1 MNGDLMTNLTKFTI
15 THNNKKEKLLQ
26 EIKEE
31 FKDST
36 DLITKTIKDID
47 VIFLESLCSSDKI
60 NEYVLKVLSLSK
72 KKSNNLNNILVGPNT
87 KEVKT
92 KEEIINLLLNGF
104 TIVLSTNY
112 YAIETKGD
120 LVRSV
125 TAPTTESDLHG
136 PKDSFNE
143 SIQTNLGLIK
153 RRIKSPDLINIDMD
167 IGLYS
172 KTKVNILY
180 ISSIAEISLVNKI
193 KNKLNQINIDGILD
207 AGNIKQLIGKENRSA
222 FPTSQLTERPDKT
235 AADLLEGKIIIL
247 VDASPLAISLP
258 SFLVDFINPSVDTYS
273 KNININ
279 FVKFL
284 RFLCFFITL
293 FLPGF
298 YIALIS
304 YNQGSI
310 PLDLLINFAM
320 QRSSVPIPSII
331 ECIVILILCAILR
344 ESDIRFPTNYGS
356 SISIMG
362 ALVMGDAA
370 VSAGIVS
377 PIMIIVVAVTY
388 ITSMVFTDVELI
400 NSFRHIRFL
409 TLLLVSILGLFGFY
423 MGIFFTLIHLCSLT
437 SLDRPYTYPLAPFDK
452 VYFNKT
458 VFRSTK
464 KNDKFRSH
472 LLTKKNIRKEGD

>member
-1 MNGDLMTNLTKFTI
+1 MTNLANFIK
-15 THNNKKEKLLQ
+15 NKKNKEELLND
-26 EIKEE
+26 IKKE
-31 FKDST
+31 FKDSS
-36 DLITKTIKDID
+36 DLIIKTIKDID

-60 NEYVLKVLSLSK
+60 NEYILKVLSLSK
-72 KKSNNLNNILVGPNT
+72 KKIKDLNNILVGPNT
-87 KEVKT
+87 KEIKS
-92 KEEIINLLLNGF
+92 KSEITNLLLNGF
-104 TIVLSTNY
+104 TIVLGNNW
-112 YAIETKGD
+112 YAVETKGD
-120 LVRSV
+120 LVGSV

-153 RRIKSPDLINIDMD
+153 RRIKSPDLVNIDMD

-172 KTKVNILY
+172 KTKVSIIY
-180 ISSIAEISLVNKI
+180 ISSIAEVSLINKV
-193 KNKLNQINIDGILD
+193 KNKLNQINI

-222 FPTSQLTERPDKT
+222 FPTSQLTERPDKA

-284 RFLCFFITL
+284 RFLCFFVTL

-298 YIALIS
+298 YIALIN

-310 PLDLLINFAM
+310 PLNLLINFAM
-320 QRSSVPIPSII
+320 KRSSVPIPSII
-331 ECIVILILCAILR
+331 ECLVILALCAILR

-377 PIMIIVVAVTY
+377 PIMIIVVAITY

-409 TLLLVSILGLFGFY
+409 TIFLVSILGLFGFY
-423 MGIFFTLIHLCSLT
+423 MAIFTTLIHLCSLT
-437 SLDRPYTYPLAPFDK
+437 SLDIPYTYPLAPFDK

-458 VFRSTK
+458 VFRITK
-464 KNDKFRSH
+464 KSDKYRSR
-472 LLTKKNIRKEGD
+472 LLSRKNIRKEGD

>member
-1 MNGDLMTNLTKFTI
+1 MINITNIKEYKD
-15 THNNKKEKLLQ
+15 NKELLK

-31 FKDST
+31 FKNSS
-36 DLITKTIKDID
+36 DLIIKTIKDID

-60 NEYVLKVLSLSK
+60 NEYILKVLSLSK
-72 KKSNNLNNILVGPNT
+72 KKIKDLNNILVGPNT
-87 KEVKT
+87 KEIKSKSEVT
-92 KEEIINLLLNGF
+92 NLLLNGF
-104 TIVLSTNY
+104 TIVLGNNW
-112 YAIETKGD
+112 YAVETKGD

-125 TAPTTESDLHG
+125 TEPTTESDLHG

-153 RRIKSPDLINIDMD
+153 RRIKSPDLVNIDMD

-172 KTKVNILY
+172 KTKVSIIY
-180 ISSIAEISLVNKI
+180 ISSIAEVSLINKV

-222 FPTSQLTERPDKT
+222 FPTSQLTERPDKA

-284 RFLCFFITL
+284 RFLCFFVTL

-304 YNQGSI
+304 YNQGAI

-331 ECIVILILCAILR
+331 ECLVILTLCAILR

-377 PIMIIVVAVTY
+377 PIMIIVVSITAISALPFSEPEIINGIRWWRLIFMISGTCLGLVGVTLNFIIFIIKLSNLESFSIPYLTPFAPTY
-388 ITSMVFTDVELI
+388 IEGI
-400 NSFRHIRFL
+400 KNSIIKFPLKFL
-409 TLLLVSILGLFGFY
+409 N
-423 MGIFFTLIHLCSLT
+423 
-437 SLDRPYTYPLAPFDK
+437 RR
-452 VYFNKT
+452 NKYL
-458 VFRSTK
+458 SNNLK
-464 KNDKFRSH
+464 KEAK
-472 LLTKKNIRKEGD
+472 

>member
-1 MNGDLMTNLTKFTI
+1 MNNLTSD
-15 THNNKKEKLLQ
+15 KKYKENQVLLK
-26 EIKEE
+26 EIKDD
-31 FKDST
+31 FKDSS
-36 DLITKTIKDID
+36 DLIIKTIKNMDI
-47 VIFLESLCSSDKI
+47 IFLESLCSSDKI

-72 KKSNNLNNILVGPNT
+72 KKSKDLNNILVGPNT
-87 KEVKT
+87 KKIQS
-92 KEEIINLLLNGF
+92 KEEIINYLLNGF
-104 TIVLSTNY
+104 TIILGDYY

-120 LVRSV
+120 LVRGISV
-125 TAPTTESDLHG
+125 PTTEPDLHG

-153 RRIKSPDLINIDMD
+153 RRVKSPDLINIDMD

-172 KTKVNILY
+172 KTKVSLLY
-180 ISSIAEISLVNKI
+180 ISSIAEISLVNKV
-193 KNKLNQINIDGILD
+193 KAKLQKINIDGILD
-207 AGNIKQLIGKENRSA
+207 AGNIKQLISRENRSA
-222 FPTSQLTERPDKT
+222 FPTCQLTERPDK
-235 AADLLEGKIIIL
+235 AAGDLLEGKIIIL
-247 VDASPLAISLP
+247 VDSSPLAISLP

-279 FVKFL
+279 FIKFL
-284 RFLCFFITL
+284 RFLCFFVTL

-320 QRSSVPIPSII
+320 QRSSVPIPSVV
-331 ECIVILILCAILR
+331 ECLVILVLCAILR
-344 ESDIRFPTNYGS
+344 ESDIRFPSNYGS
-356 SISIMG
+356 SISIVG

-409 TLLLVSILGLFGFY
+409 TLLLVSLLGLFGLY
-423 MGIFFTLIHLCSLT
+423 ISMFFTLIHLCSLT
-437 SLDRPYTYPLAPFDK
+437 SLGRPYTYPLAPFDK

-458 VFRSTK
+458 VFRTPK
-464 KNDKFRSH
+464 CDDKYRSR
-472 LLTKKNIRKEGD
+472 LLTKKNRRKEGD

>member
-1 MNGDLMTNLTKFTI
+1 MINLTNIKEYKD
-15 THNNKKEKLLQ
+15 NKELLK
-26 EIKEE
+26 EIKED
-31 FKDST
+31 FKDSS
-36 DLITKTIKDID
+36 DLIIKTIKDID

-60 NEYVLKVLSLSK
+60 NEYILKVLSLSK
-72 KKSNNLNNILVGPNT
+72 KKIKDLNNILVGPNT
-87 KEVKT
+87 KEIKS
-92 KEEIINLLLNGF
+92 KSEITNLLLNGF
-104 TIVLSTNY
+104 TIVLGNNW
-112 YAIETKGD
+112 YAVETKGD
-120 LVRSV
+120 LVGSV

-153 RRIKSPDLINIDMD
+153 RRIKSPDLVNIDMD

-172 KTKVNILY
+172 KTKVSIIY
-180 ISSIAEISLVNKI
+180 ISSIAEVSLINKV
-193 KNKLNQINIDGILD
+193 KNKLNQINIDGIFD

-222 FPTSQLTERPDKT
+222 FPTSQLTERPDKA

-284 RFLCFFITL
+284 RFLCFFVTL

-298 YIALIS
+298 YIALIN

-310 PLDLLINFAM
+310 PLNLLINFAM
-320 QRSSVPIPSII
+320 KRSSVPIPSII
-331 ECIVILILCAILR
+331 ECLVILTLCAILR

-377 PIMIIVVAVTY
+377 PIMIIVVAITY

-409 TLLLVSILGLFGFY
+409 TIFLVSILGLFGFY
-423 MGIFFTLIHLCSLT
+423 MAIFTTLIHLCSLT
-437 SLDRPYTYPLAPFDK
+437 SLDIPYTYPLAPFDK

-458 VFRSTK
+458 VFRITK
-464 KNDKFRSH
+464 KSDKYRSR
-472 LLTKKNIRKEGD
+472 LLSRKNIRKEGD

>member
-1 MNGDLMTNLTKFTI
+1 MTNLADFI
-15 THNNKKEKLLQ
+15 RKEKTKEELLN
-26 EIKEE
+26 EIKKE
-31 FKDST
+31 FKDSS
-36 DLITKTIKDID
+36 DLIIKTIKGID

-60 NEYVLKVLSLSK
+60 NEYVLKVFSLSK
-72 KKSNNLNNILVGPNT
+72 KRNHDLNNILVGPNT
-87 KEVKT
+87 KEVKD
-92 KEEIINLLLNGF
+92 KLEIINLLLNGF
-104 TIVLSTNY
+104 TIVLGSKY
-112 YAIETKGD
+112 YAVETKGD

-125 TAPTTESDLHG
+125 TEPTTESDLHG

-153 RRIKSPDLINIDMD
+153 RRIKSPDLVNIDMD

-172 KTKVNILY
+172 KTKVSILY
-180 ISSIAEISLVNKI
+180 ISSIAEISLVNKV
-193 KNKLNQINIDGILD
+193 KSRLNQINIDGILD

-222 FPTSQLTERPDKT
+222 FPTSQLTERPDKA

-320 QRSSVPIPSII
+320 QRSSVPIPSIV
-331 ECIVILILCAILR
+331 ECLVILILCAILR

-356 SISIMG
+356 SISIVG

-409 TLLLVSILGLFGFY
+409 TLFLVSLLGLFGLY

-437 SLDRPYTYPLAPFDK
+437 SLGRPYTYPLAPFDK

-464 KNDKFRSH
+464 KDDKFRSKI
-472 LLTKKNIRKEGD
+472 LTKKNIRKEGD

>member
-1 MNGDLMTNLTKFTI
+1 MINLTNIKEYKD
-15 THNNKKEKLLQ
+15 NKELLK

-31 FKDST
+31 FKNSS
-36 DLITKTIKDID
+36 DLIIKTIKDID

-60 NEYVLKVLSLSK
+60 NEYILKVLSLSK
-72 KKSNNLNNILVGPNT
+72 KKIKDLNNILVGPNT
-87 KEVKT
+87 KEIKS
-92 KEEIINLLLNGF
+92 KSEITNLLLNGF
-104 TIVLSTNY
+104 TIVLSNNW
-112 YAIETKGD
+112 YAVETKGD

-125 TAPTTESDLHG
+125 TEPTTESDLHG

-153 RRIKSPDLINIDMD
+153 RRIKSPDLVNIDMN

-172 KTKVNILY
+172 KTKVSIIY
-180 ISSIAEISLVNKI
+180 ISSIAEVSLINKV

-207 AGNIKQLIGKENRSA
+207 AGNIKQLIGQENRSA
-222 FPTSQLTERPDKT
+222 FPTSQLTERPDKA

-284 RFLCFFITL
+284 RFLCFFVTL

-310 PLDLLINFAM
+310 PLNLLINFAM
-320 QRSSVPIPSII
+320 QRSSVPIPSIV
-331 ECIVILILCAILR
+331 ECLVILTLCAILR

-370 VSAGIVS
+370 VAAGIVS
-377 PIMIIVVAVTY
+377 PIMIIVVAITY
-388 ITSMVFTDVELI
+388 ITSMVFTDVEFI

-409 TLLLVSILGLFGFY
+409 TIFLVSILGLFGFY
-423 MGIFFTLIHLCSLT
+423 MAIFTTLIHLCSLT

-464 KNDKFRSH
+464 KSDKYRSR
-472 LLTKKNIRKEGD
+472 LLSRKNIRKEGD

>member
-1 MNGDLMTNLTKFTI
+1 MINLTNIKEYKD
-15 THNNKKEKLLQ
+15 NKELLK
-26 EIKEE
+26 EIKED
-31 FKDST
+31 FKDSS
-36 DLITKTIKDID
+36 DLIIKTIKDID

-60 NEYVLKVLSLSK
+60 NEYILKVLSLSK
-72 KKSNNLNNILVGPNT
+72 KKIKDLNNILVGPNT
-87 KEVKT
+87 KEIKI
-92 KEEIINLLLNGF
+92 KSEITNLLLNGF
-104 TIVLSTNY
+104 TIVLGNNW
-112 YAIETKGD
+112 YAVETKGD
-120 LVRSV
+120 LVGSV

-153 RRIKSPDLINIDMD
+153 RRIKSPDLVNIDMD

-172 KTKVNILY
+172 KTKVSIIY
-180 ISSIAEISLVNKI
+180 ISSIAEVSLINKV
-193 KNKLNQINIDGILD
+193 KNKLNQINIDGIFD

-222 FPTSQLTERPDKT
+222 FPTSQLTERPDKA

-284 RFLCFFITL
+284 RFLCFFVTL

-310 PLDLLINFAM
+310 PLNLLINFAM
-320 QRSSVPIPSII
+320 QRSSVPIPSIV
-331 ECIVILILCAILR
+331 ECLVILTLCAILR

-377 PIMIIVVAVTY
+377 PIMIIVVAITY

-409 TLLLVSILGLFGFY
+409 TIFLVSILGLFGFY
-423 MGIFFTLIHLCSLT
+423 MAIFTTLIHLCSLT
-437 SLDRPYTYPLAPFDK
+437 SLDIPYTYPLAPFDK

-458 VFRSTK
+458 VFRITK
-464 KNDKFRSH
+464 KSDKYRSR
-472 LLTKKNIRKEGD
+472 LLSRKNIRKEGD

>member
-1 MNGDLMTNLTKFTI
+1 MINLTNIKEYKD
-15 THNNKKEKLLQ
+15 NKELLK
-26 EIKEE
+26 EIKED
-31 FKDST
+31 FKDSS
-36 DLITKTIKDID
+36 DLIIKTIKDID

-60 NEYVLKVLSLSK
+60 NEYILKVLSLSK
-72 KKSNNLNNILVGPNT
+72 KKIKDLNNILVGPNT
-87 KEVKT
+87 KEIKS
-92 KEEIINLLLNGF
+92 KSEITNLLLNGF
-104 TIVLSTNY
+104 TIVLGNNW
-112 YAIETKGD
+112 YAVETKGD
-120 LVRSV
+120 LVGSV

-153 RRIKSPDLINIDMD
+153 RRIKSPDLVNIDMD

-172 KTKVNILY
+172 KTKVSIIY
-180 ISSIAEISLVNKI
+180 ISSIAEVSLINKV
-193 KNKLNQINIDGILD
+193 KNKLNQINIDGIFD

-222 FPTSQLTERPDKT
+222 FPTSQLTERPDKA

-284 RFLCFFITL
+284 RFLCFFVTL

-298 YIALIS
+298 YIALIN

-310 PLDLLINFAM
+310 PLNLLINFAM
-320 QRSSVPIPSII
+320 KRSSVPIPSII
-331 ECIVILILCAILR
+331 ECLVILTLCAILR

-377 PIMIIVVAVTY
+377 PIMIIVVAITY

-409 TLLLVSILGLFGFY
+409 TIFLVSILGLFGFY
-423 MGIFFTLIHLCSLT
+423 MAIFTTLIHLCSLT
-437 SLDRPYTYPLAPFDK
+437 SLDIPYTYPLAPFDK

-464 KNDKFRSH
+464 KSDKYRSR
-472 LLTKKNIRKEGD
+472 LLSRKNIRKEGD

>member
-1 MNGDLMTNLTKFTI
+1 MINLTNIKEYKD
-15 THNNKKEKLLQ
+15 NKELLK

-31 FKDST
+31 FKNSS
-36 DLITKTIKDID
+36 DLIIKTIKDVD

-60 NEYVLKVLSLSK
+60 NEYILKVLSLSK
-72 KKSNNLNNILVGPNT
+72 KKIKDLNNILVGPNT
-87 KEVKT
+87 KEIKS
-92 KEEIINLLLNGF
+92 KSEITNLLLNGF
-104 TIVLSTNY
+104 TIILGNNW
-112 YAIETKGD
+112 YAVETKGD

-125 TAPTTESDLHG
+125 TEPTTESDLHG

-153 RRIKSPDLINIDMD
+153 RRIKSPDLVNIDMD

-172 KTKVNILY
+172 KTKVSIIY
-180 ISSIAEISLVNKI
+180 ISSIAEVSLINKV

-222 FPTSQLTERPDKT
+222 FPTSQLTERPDKA

-258 SFLVDFINPSVDTYS
+258 AFLVDFINPSVDTYS

-284 RFLCFFITL
+284 RFLCFFVTL
-293 FLPGF
+293 FLPSF

-331 ECIVILILCAILR
+331 ECLVILILCAILR

-409 TLLLVSILGLFGFY
+409 TLILVSILGLFGFY
-423 MGIFFTLIHLCSLT
+423 MGIFTTLIHLCSLT

-464 KNDKFRSH
+464 KSDKYRSR
-472 LLTKKNIRKEGD
+472 LLSRKNIRKEGD

>member
-1 MNGDLMTNLTKFTI
+1 MINLTNIKEYKD
-15 THNNKKEKLLQ
+15 NKELLK
-26 EIKEE
+26 EIKKD
-31 FKDST
+31 FKDSS
-36 DLITKTIKDID
+36 DLIIKTIKDID

-60 NEYVLKVLSLSK
+60 NEYILKVLSLSK
-72 KKSNNLNNILVGPNT
+72 KKIKDLNNIIVGPNT
-87 KEVKT
+87 KEIKS
-92 KEEIINLLLNGF
+92 KSEITNLLLNGF
-104 TIVLSTNY
+104 TIVLGNNW
-112 YAIETKGD
+112 YAVETKGD

-153 RRIKSPDLINIDMD
+153 RRIKSPDLVNIDMD

-172 KTKVNILY
+172 KTKVSIIY
-180 ISSIAEISLVNKI
+180 ISSIAEVSLINKV

-222 FPTSQLTERPDKT
+222 FPT
-235 AADLLEGKIIIL
+235 
-247 VDASPLAISLP
+247 ISLP

-284 RFLCFFITL
+284 RFLCFFVTL

-304 YNQGSI
+304 YNQGAI

-331 ECIVILILCAILR
+331 ECLVILTLCAILR

-423 MGIFFTLIHLCSLT
+423 MGIFTTLIHLCSLT

-464 KNDKFRSH
+464 KSDKYRSR
-472 LLTKKNIRKEGD
+472 LLSRKNIRKEGD

>member
-1 MNGDLMTNLTKFTI
+1 MINLTNIKEYKD
-15 THNNKKEKLLQ
+15 NKELLK

-31 FKDST
+31 FKNSS
-36 DLITKTIKDID
+36 DLIIKTIKDID

-60 NEYVLKVLSLSK
+60 NEYILKVLSLSK
-72 KKSNNLNNILVGPNT
+72 KKIKDLNNILVGPNT
-87 KEVKT
+87 KEIKS
-92 KEEIINLLLNGF
+92 KSEITNLLLNGF
-104 TIVLSTNY
+104 TIVLGNNW
-112 YAIETKGD
+112 YAVETKGD

-125 TAPTTESDLHG
+125 TEPTTESDLHG

-153 RRIKSPDLINIDMD
+153 RRIKSPDLVNIDMD

-172 KTKVNILY
+172 KTKVSIIY
-180 ISSIAEISLVNKI
+180 ISSIAEVSLINKV
-193 KNKLNQINIDGILD
+193 KNKLNQINIDGIFD
-207 AGNIKQLIGKENRSA
+207 AGNIKQLIGQENRSA
-222 FPTSQLTERPDKT
+222 FPTSQLTERPDKA

-284 RFLCFFITL
+284 RFLCFFVTL

-310 PLDLLINFAM
+310 PLNLLINFAM
-320 QRSSVPIPSII
+320 QRSSVPIPSIV
-331 ECIVILILCAILR
+331 ECLVILTLCAILR

-377 PIMIIVVAVTY
+377 PIMIIVVAITY

-409 TLLLVSILGLFGFY
+409 TIFLVSILGLFGFY
-423 MGIFFTLIHLCSLT
+423 MAIFTTLIHLCSLT
-437 SLDRPYTYPLAPFDK
+437 SLDIPYTYPLAPFDK

-464 KNDKFRSH
+464 KSDKYRSR
-472 LLTKKNIRKEGD
+472 LLSRKNIRKEGD